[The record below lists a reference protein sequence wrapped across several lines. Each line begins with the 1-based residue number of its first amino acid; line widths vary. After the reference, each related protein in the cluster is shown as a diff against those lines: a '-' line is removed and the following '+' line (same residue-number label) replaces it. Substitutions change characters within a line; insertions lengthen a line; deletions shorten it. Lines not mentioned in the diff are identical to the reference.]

1 MTPLDQATCAAAAPL
16 DGATHGSIRT
26 ITRRYRIGNRR
37 GFALIA
43 VLLVLAVVGVI
54 GAEFAYSMRLEATSV
69 RSFKDTLIG
78 AHLAE
83 AAVEQAIREIAGDV
97 AFVATDDDGALT
109 FYTRDRV
116 ALKRLPRTNV
126 PLGVGQFTYRV
137 TDEESRLNLNAA
149 TPDRVDRLLQALGV
163 DKIERDTINDSLQD
177 WRDANE
183 EHRLNGAE
191 SDEYLQR
198 LLPYRSKNAALDS
211 ITELLQVKGMTPA
224 IFQGTAGKPGLAAY
238 VTVKSPGQVNV
249 NTAPCIVLKAL
260 GLGDAECTAVDQAR
274 RDGPYT
280 TVPGQFGGRG
290 LSTTSRTFRIEA
302 EGLVGGEV
310 RARLTAIVQRRADA
324 ASDSIAVLEWSGVR

>member
-1 MTPLDQATCAAAAPL
+1 MTPLDQAT
-16 DGATHGSIRT
+16 RT
-26 ITRRYRIGNRR
+26 NASSAVGNRR

-149 TPDRVDRLLQALGV
+149 TPDRVERLLQALGV
-163 DKIERDTINDSLQD
+163 DKIERDTINDSIQD

-191 SDEYLQR
+191 SEEYLQR
-198 LLPYRSKNAALDS
+198 PLPYRSKNAALDS
-211 ITELLQVKGMTPA
+211 ITELLQIKGVTPA

-290 LSTTSRTFRIEA
+290 LGTTSRTFRIEA

-324 ASDSIAVLEWSGVR
+324 ATDSIAVLEWSGVR

>member
-1 MTPLDQATCAAAAPL
+1 MNRSAPSRDRL
-16 DGATHGSIRT
+16 RGD
-26 ITRRYRIGNRR
+26 RR

-69 RSFKDTLIG
+69 RSFKDTLI
-78 AHLAE
+78 ASHLAE
-83 AAVEQAIREIAGDV
+83 AAIEQAIREIAGDV

-109 FYTRDRV
+109 FYTRERV
-116 ALKRLPRTNV
+116 ALPRLARTNV
-126 PLGVGQFTYRV
+126 PLGNGNFTYRV

-149 TPDRVDRLLQALGV
+149 TPDRVDRLLLALGV

-183 EHRLNGAE
+183 EHRINGAE
-191 SDEYLQR
+191 SEDYYLR
-198 LLPYRSKNAALDS
+198 LPLPYRSKNSALDS
-211 ITELLQVKGMTPA
+211 INELLQVKGVTSA
-224 IFQGTAGKPGLAAY
+224 IFNGAGGKPGLASY
-238 VTVKSPGQVNV
+238 VTVKSPGQINI

-260 GLGDAECTAVDQAR
+260 GLGEAECTAIDQGR
-274 RDGPYT
+274 RGAPYPS
-280 TVPGQFGGRG
+280 VPGQFGGRG
-290 LSTTSRTFRIEA
+290 LSTTTRTFRIEA

-324 ASDSIAVLEWSGVR
+324 ATESLSVLEWSGVR